1 LRNLRLDICY
11 DGTRYKGWQ
20 RLPGT
25 VNTIQGKL
33 EECLSKILSEPIQI
47 TGSGR
52 TDAGVHAQGQTANF
66 FCAGDKS
73 AEEILRELRR
83 YLPEDI
89 GINSCVEVTERFHAR
104 LSAKKKTYRYRLWTG
119 DEPCVF
125 DRKYVAFFR
134 EPLDEKAM
142 AEAAELLLGRHDFR
156 AFCAN
161 SHMKKSTVRTIYD
174 LIDPKVKTD
183 DKGKEYDDNNLV
195 SSAQNHTESQQ
206 SFVNGDCVFTFS
218 GSWFGTE
225 MKKILEEVG
234 MTDYHFGAYP
244 VYNAGDKT
252 VLMMN
257 LPGETFFIPSDAVN
271 VSGAKDFLAFVLS
284 EKGVAVAEKALNFP
298 MVYSTDEEVE
308 FDAFGTEIMN
318 LAEKSNLVYRFA
330 KTDVYRTGALELF
343 VAGTSPFISM
353 ARNKIAR
360 ANIEHD
366 VLQTEAVHH
375 QGLWSEWMQRI

>member
-1 LRNLRLDICY
+1 MRNLRLDICY

-66 FCAGDKS
+66 FCTGDKS

-89 GINSCVEVTERFHAR
+89 GINSCVEVPERFHAR

-125 DRKYVAFFR
+125 ARKYVAFFR

-174 LIDPKVKTD
+174 LKIQRTGPELDITVTAD
-183 DKGKEYDDNNLV
+183 GFLYNMMRILV
-195 SSAQNHTESQQ
+195 
-206 SFVNGDCVFTFS
+206 
-218 GSWFGTE
+218 GTL
-225 MKKILEEVG
+225 IEVG
-234 MTDYHFGAYP
+234 RGERTVESIPGLFGA
-244 VYNAGDKT
+244 
-252 VLMMN
+252 
-257 LPGETFFIPSDAVN
+257 
-271 VSGAKDFLAFVLS
+271 
-284 EKGVAVAEKALNFP
+284 
-298 MVYSTDEEVE
+298 
-308 FDAFGTEIMN
+308 
-318 LAEKSNLVYRFA
+318 
-330 KTDVYRTGALELF
+330 
-343 VAGTSPFISM
+343 
-353 ARNKIAR
+353 AR
-360 ANIEHD
+360 A
-366 VLQTEAVHH
+366 EAGFLSPA
-375 QGLWSEWMQRI
+375 QGLCLMEVFY